1 MTDCSEYY
9 SPRRYFVDESGRRI
23 LIGLTAEET
32 FEFET
37 LDNPPASDN
46 PGGHIAWP
54 ADGTAATTREKRW
67 LELYAKHDKAWRV
80 WLAKTYPHRVQTL
93 TFS

>member
-1 MTDCSEYY
+1 MTNRSDHY
-9 SPRRYFVDESGRRI
+9 SPRRYFVDKRGRRI

-32 FEFET
+32 LEFET
-37 LDNPPASDN
+37 LDNPQGSDN

-54 ADGTAATTREKRW
+54 ADGTATTTREKRW
-67 LELYAKHDKAWRV
+67 LELYAKHDEAWRV
-80 WLAKTYPHRVQTL
+80 WLAETYQDRVQTL